1 MTTEILI
8 KSGKFVAL
16 MSMIIG
22 TLIFMM
28 FLMFSGIALGL
39 SGLFFIVVAGIINT
53 VFFLLLTIRLL
64 IDKEQKRKISKTI
77 GLILLN
83 IPITILFCWIS
94 ILWINTLRI
103 TFVNETTTDLFNIEI
118 VGCQNSQIDKLN
130 KGESK
135 TVWINIPH
143 DCAVSINYKLKGID
157 KSEDVTG
164 YVPNGNGY
172 SMTFK
177 IGTNQKSYDQDL

>member
-94 ILWINTLRI
+94 ILWINTLR
-103 TFVNETTTDLFNIEI
+103 TMERK
-118 VGCQNSQIDKLN
+118 KL
-130 KGESK
+130 
-135 TVWINIPH
+135 
-143 DCAVSINYKLKGID
+143 
-157 KSEDVTG
+157 
-164 YVPNGNGY
+164 
-172 SMTFK
+172 
-177 IGTNQKSYDQDL
+177 